1 MEKIK
6 FTPDGEEAI
15 EFFVLEQT
23 TISGVDYYLVTEE
36 EEGDGE
42 AFIMKD
48 LSTKDS
54 EEAVFEFVEDDAEL
68 DAVGKIFESILD
80 EISFQKAEDE

>member
-36 EEGDGE
+36 EEGDGD

-48 LSTKDS
+48 LSAKDS

-80 EISFQKAEDE
+80 EISFQKSEE